1 MRDLQTLLNQL
12 HQFSTVMIAGS
23 STPKTHQLLDRL
35 NASGINV
42 IGPVDTASKALALI
56 AHTHVDLAVIESE
69 LGGVRDGAEL
79 ARSLRETWG
88 VRAHVV
94 THAPA

>member
-1 MRDLQTLLNQL
+1 MRDLQNLLNEL
-12 HQFSTVMIAGS
+12 DQFSTVMIAGS
-23 STPKTHQLLDRL
+23 STSKTDQLLDRL

-56 AHTHVDLAVIESE
+56 AQSHVDLAVIDPE
-69 LGGVRDGAEL
+69 LAGARNGAEL